1 MTGDY
6 SRRQEISVG
15 LFVLIAIAGLVYLS
29 FRIGGGKPAQAV
41 HYDLVFD
48 SALGLQRD
56 NVVTVAGVRVGLVDE
71 ISVDD
76 GRARVRIAVAP
87 DLVLYPD
94 ATAAV
99 RARTLLGEKYVDLV
113 PGKGP
118 GEALR
123 PGAVIDQTIPTV
135 EIDQVIRG
143 AEEVIGRVNR
153 ILPTFQTAVEKIDG
167 LVRRSDVDAT
177 AKSLGDVLDETAH
190 LIKSLGD
197 LTKASG
203 EDARVLLAELRQRS
217 PQVLTRIEQAAER
230 IDQLAVAVPTEEMAA
245 AIRRAPQAVENADR
259 ALADLRVAVADLRRI
274 AQQGT
279 TIAGSLEKLL
289 DRAEKIDEKTLRE
302 FMQVQG
308 VRVNLTTDP
317 NILRRIRELKY
328 RELPTPLP
336 AGEEGAASSLPAPL
350 P

>member
-1 MTGDY
+1 MTNEY
-6 SRRQEISVG
+6 SRRQEIAVG
-15 LFVLIAIAGLVYLS
+15 LFVLAAIAGLVFLS
-29 FRIGGGKPAQAV
+29 FRIGGGKPAAAAS
-41 HYDLVFD
+41 YDLIFD

-56 NVVTVAGVRVGLVDE
+56 NVVTVAGVRVGLVDA
-71 ISVDD
+71 ISVDN
-76 GRARVRIAVAP
+76 GRARVRVAVEP
-87 DLVLYPD
+87 GLVLYPD
-94 ATAAV
+94 ASAAV

-118 GEALR
+118 GEPLR
-123 PGAVIDQTIPTV
+123 SGAVIDHTVPTI

-143 AEEVIGRVNR
+143 AEEVISRANR
-153 ILPTFQTAVEKIDG
+153 ILPTFQAAVEKIDG

-177 AKSLGDVLDETAH
+177 AKSLGDVLDEVAR
-190 LIKSLGD
+190 LVKSLGD

-217 PQVLTRIEQAAER
+217 PQVLDRIEQTADR
-230 IDQLAVAVPTEEMAA
+230 IDKLAAAVPTEEMAD
-245 AIRRAPQAVENADR
+245 AIKRAPQAVGNADK

-279 TIAGSLEKLL
+279 AIASSLEKLL
-289 DRAEKIDEKTLRE
+289 ARAESVDERSIRE

-317 NILRRIRELKY
+317 TILRRIRELKN
-328 RELPTPLP
+328 RELPAPLP
-336 AGEEGAASSLPAPL
+336 GEEGAASVPAPL
-350 P
+350 SE